1 MNKGQAMTDD
11 SSLHA
16 PIDVTPPRVT
26 PPRVIEPLHTV
37 SQRADLG
44 RLERRLD
51 WARRWLAP
59 DLAELETTLGDIA
72 TNRPDDDLARRA
84 ATHLLERP
92 GKRIRPICVLLG
104 SHLAGVPV
112 DDRVRD
118 LAVACELVHAATL
131 LHDDVIDEGV
141 ERRGAAAARTVYG
154 NSASILAGDY
164 LLIHAL
170 ERVASAG
177 RPRGGAG
184 ARPELLQSL
193 FDTIGQMVAA
203 EALQLEQRG
212 TFAPSRRAYL
222 EVIEG
227 KTASLFRWALQAPM
241 YLIAE
246 DPIDGTAL
254 AEAGTALGMAFQL
267 VDDVLDLEGEPTA
280 TGKDLF
286 ADLLQGKLTWPLIL
300 ASEQDGELGADVRRL
315 SAAAARDELDPAA
328 AAAIVARIREGGTIE
343 ATRAFADEQR
353 TIAQRALRRLPPSD
367 ARDAVVAVV
376 DAAVD
381 RQR

>member
-1 MNKGQAMTDD
+1 MTDD

-16 PIDVTPPRVT
+16 PVNVTPPRVT
-26 PPRVIEPLHTV
+26 PPQVIEPLHTV
-37 SQRADLG
+37 SQRAELG
-44 RLERRLD
+44 ALERRLD

-59 DLAELETTLGDIA
+59 DLAELEMTLGDLA
-72 TNRPDDDLARRA
+72 QAGPADDLARRA

-104 SHLAGVPV
+104 AHLAGVPV
-112 DDRVRD
+112 DERVRD

-170 ERVASAG
+170 ERVAAASRSG
-177 RPRGGAG
+177 HQ

-193 FDTIGQMVAA
+193 LDTIGQMVAA

-212 TFAPSRRAYL
+212 SFAPSRRAYL
-222 EVIEG
+222 EVIAG

-246 DPIDGTAL
+246 DPIDVTAL
-254 AEAGTALGMAFQL
+254 TEAGTALGMAFQL
-267 VDDVLDLEGEPTA
+267 VDDVLDLEGEPA
-280 TGKDLF
+280 DTGKDLF

-300 ASEQDGELGADVRRL
+300 ASEHDPALCADVRRL
-315 SAAAARDELDPAA
+315 SCDAARGALDAEAAAS
-328 AAAIVARIREGGTIE
+328 IVARIRAAGTIE
-343 ATRAFADEQR
+343 ATRALADEQR
-353 TIAQRALRRLPPSD
+353 HLAQQALGRLPSSD
-367 ARDAVVAVV
+367 ARDAVLAVV